1 MRNKMAK
8 DVKRKIE
15 LLMDDVLSIIGNQ
28 TANFKTLAET
38 ATQRL
43 LTEHEFESMRT
54 QVDLCKSL
62 VKARFLSDLIE
73 KTSETPKGED
83 RTDEVR

>member
-1 MRNKMAK
+1 MAK
-8 DVKRKIE
+8 SVKKQTE

-28 TANFKTLAET
+28 MANFKTLAET
-38 ATQRL
+38 ATQRV

-54 QVDLCKSL
+54 RVDLCKSL

-73 KTSETPKGED
+73 KTSGRPKGED
-83 RTDEVR
+83 GREEVR